1 MTTLKVT
8 LDPTLLVALE
18 GCVEIIGTSG
28 VTVKLVLDV
37 AVPPAVVTEI
47 AYEAPEAALTV
58 NVIVVELTTVKLE
71 AEVVPCLTAV
81 VLEKLVPVIVT
92 VLPKTAELG
101 VFTFE
106 LANELIVDN
115 EFVVTEE
122 EREDAAESK

>member
-1 MTTLKVT
+1 M
-8 LDPTLLVALE
+8 
-18 GCVEIIGTSG
+18 EIIGTSG

-47 AYEAPEAALTV
+47 GYEAPEAALTV

-106 LANELIVDN
+106 LAKALIAGAGIEIDVP
-115 EFVVTEE
+115 ETV
-122 EREDAAESK
+122 AEPDV

>member
-1 MTTLKVT
+1 MTTVKVT

-47 AYEAPEAALTV
+47 GYEAPEAALTV

-81 VLEKLVPVIVT
+81 ALEKLVPVIVT

-101 VFTFE
+101 VFAFE
-106 LANELIVDN
+106 LVKELIAGAGIEIDVP
-115 EFVVTEE
+115 ETV
-122 EREDAAESK
+122 AEPDV